1 MLTEFTVKRSKN
13 SCTLLLNGNEVK
25 SNNNIYTLLTRA
37 FDISM
42 YRQFKGDIII
52 SYSKANSIIEQ
63 TKEAYIITETSEI
76 EKRRKAGI
84 LRYDLDWFIYLKER
98 FGIDF
103 DIYSFINRWILD
115 DTKPLYID
123 YTYEGITKILKVG
136 DFIIIDGNDTKNIY
150 HINVEEENE

>member
-1 MLTEFTVKRSKN
+1 MKTSKD
-13 SCTLLLNGNEVK
+13 SCTLILDNNEVK
-25 SNNNIYTLLTRA
+25 TGSNPYSFLTR
-37 FDISM
+37 FLDISM
-42 YRQFKGDIII
+42 IRQFKGDIII

-103 DIYSFINRWILD
+103 DIDSFINRWILD